1 MESTTFSQKVAML
14 DLPHFIHITLQD
26 LLPENAIFHR
36 HEKTIFHIK
45 TNRSISKKN
54 TKVKQIIHLKFEHN
68 VIDALQTAFNNDAS
82 SLLLTYANSLRKVVK
97 ERMIAYEANEFEHSD
112 FVIYVDANAIDL

>member
-36 HEKTIFHIK
+36 HEKTIFYIK
-45 TNRSISKKN
+45 INLKKN